1 MGKLN
6 TLQARH
12 EGYVAGLHGA
22 PSTPPMTSEDVRRAY
37 EAGYDLGRERRTP
50 PTSQSDEALINVG
63 PINRIPGTDSISCP
77 GLPSGMMCLGW
88 GEQGWAIT
96 DKDGK
101 RITAG
106 NWGECATLPA
116 SQSEAL
122 VEAIADYNDILRSC
136 AAVAQRQGQN
146 TSWDALGRRIKTIL
160 KKHHSTWLEYCGHDA
175 GTD

>member
-1 MGKLN
+1 MLDDWNPK
-6 TLQARH
+6 
-12 EGYVAGLHGA
+12 
-22 PSTPPMTSEDVRRAY
+22 TPKSPATPFSSVS
-37 EAGYDLGRERRTP
+37 TP
-50 PTSQSDEALINVG
+50 PTSQSDEALVKVG

-101 RITAG
+101 RIAAG

-122 VEAIADYNDILRSC
+122 VVELERTIATHWQSAKDAARAILPIIAAREA
-136 AAVAQRQGQN
+136 AARAE
-146 TSWDALGRRIKTIL
+146 GRREGIEEAAKVADASPFNNGLNDAPASVASAIRAR
-160 KKHHSTWLEYCGHDA
+160 LEEQTND
-175 GTD
+175 